1 MPVTWTTVVII
12 LLCLPG
18 KMLPDEQ
25 NFKLPFFDKLVH
37 IGLFGGM
44 VLSWGLYYSVRHIP
58 VSRLLKIFFLVF
70 ICGAVLGAGME
81 FVQKY
86 FIPNRDFDE
95 ADIIADFIGAGI
107 AYGICNIGLL
117 QNNDEDL
124 H

>member
-1 MPVTWTTVVII
+1 MII

-25 NFKLPFFDKLVH
+25 NFKVPFFDKFVH

-44 VLSWGLYYSVRHIP
+44 VLIWGLYYSVRNIP
-58 VSRLLKIFFLVF
+58 VPRLLKIFFLVF
-70 ICGAVLGAGME
+70 VCSAALGAGME

-117 QNNDEDL
+117 NQRDDEI